1 MFDQQLKKK
10 NDLPVGWPL
19 FSSPWYMMPR
29 AQVRLRSLEENKTD
43 LASLIRVS
51 VIHVALWF
59 TGVPIAYGR
68 GSNRTNITVMSDTV
82 SWRFTVGKM
91 RFRSAFQRNTTWA
104 RRERKGRALYEDSRG
119 IWKYESKI
127 LSPCEACPNVMLKV
141 TSYHQVCECDFAP
154 FSKTA
159 PYS

>member
-1 MFDQQLKKK
+1 MHSHKTQLAETNIDLLSGSEAVFDQQLKKK

-29 AQVRLRSLEENKTD
+29 AQVRPRSLEENKTD

-82 SWRFTVGKM
+82 SWRFTVGEM
-91 RFRSAFQRNTTWA
+91 RFRSAFQRNTTGPDVNGKE
-104 RRERKGRALYEDSRG
+104 ERFMRIHAEYENMNPKFRP
-119 IWKYESKI
+119 
-127 LSPCEACPNVMLKV
+127 LVRPVP
-141 TSYHQVCECDFAP
+141 TSC
-154 FSKTA
+154 
-159 PYS
+159 